1 MFPVGPFVAVIVAA
15 VVVAAVVVAAV
26 VVAVIVAAVVCR
38 HFSILHQKEN
48 EGLSCVPDMQENPKQ
63 RTSSLFAKE

>member
-15 VVVAAVVVAAV
+15 VVVAVIVAAA

-48 EGLSCVPDMQENPKQ
+48 EGLSCVPDMQENTKQ